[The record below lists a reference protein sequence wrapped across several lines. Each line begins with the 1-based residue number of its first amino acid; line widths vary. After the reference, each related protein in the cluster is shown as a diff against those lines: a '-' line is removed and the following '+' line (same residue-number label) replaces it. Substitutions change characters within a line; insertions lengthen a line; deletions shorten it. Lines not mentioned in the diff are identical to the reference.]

1 MRGRLSVLCALVVV
15 IAACAGG
22 EYRLDAPRSA
32 AGVEIAPY
40 AIHEE
45 CVSLERGE
53 RFNYYF
59 ASVAPVAFNIHY
71 HDANAIIMPVV
82 RDKVTQDAGDFAADR
97 KQVYC
102 LMWEAGAQPT
112 VLEYRIRPLPQLR

>member
-1 MRGRLSVLCALVVV
+1 MRPVHLVLCATL
-15 IAACAGG
+15 AACAGG

-45 CVSLERGE
+45 CVALEPGE

-59 ASVAPVAFNIHY
+59 ASVAPLAFNIHY
-71 HDANAIIMPVV
+71 HEGNAVVMPVV
-82 RDKVTQDAGDFAADR
+82 RDKVTQDSGDFTADR
-97 KQVYC
+97 RQVYC
-102 LMWEAGAQPT
+102 LMWEAGVQPS
-112 VLEYRIRPLPQLR
+112 VIEYRIRPLARQR